1 MNKELFNKAI
11 SLALEHIAN
20 EDAWYNTGVSIGDL
34 PISSD
39 FWELLYDVVFKD
51 LNLNQRNNIC
61 DWLFATHNKEEIE
74 QLYNE
79 IYHD

>member
-1 MNKELFNKAI
+1 MNKELFNKTI
-11 SLALEHIAN
+11 SLALKHITN
-20 EDAWYNTGVSIGDL
+20 EDAWYNVGVSSSDL

-39 FWELLYDVVFKD
+39 FWDLLYDVVFKD
-51 LNLNQRNNIC
+51 LNLKQRNDIC

>member
-1 MNKELFNKAI
+1 MNKELFNKTI
-11 SLALEHIAN
+11 SLALKHITN
-20 EDAWYNTGVSIGDL
+20 EAVWYNVGVSIDDL

-39 FWELLYDVVFKD
+39 FWDLLYDVVFKD
-51 LNLNQRNNIC
+51 LNLKQRNNIC
-61 DWLFATHNKEEIE
+61 DWLFESHNKEEIE